1 MIARVHSSVR
11 AAEGVHQ
18 TTQVEFT
25 LDLDAHPFAV
35 ASDQLDRRLLSA

>member
-1 MIARVHSSVR
+1 M
-11 AAEGVHQ
+11 HQ

-35 ASDQLDRRLLSA
+35 APEQLDRCLLTGRARRDL